1 VELIPIAESARQH
14 GVSDEDMRHALS
26 NAVLSTDQED
36 PERLL
41 LIGTDCAGTPWL
53 EVVVLDPDRDP
64 VIIHAMKARPHLLRG
79 LE

>member
-1 VELIPIAESARQH
+1 V
-14 GVSDEDMRHALS
+14 
-26 NAVLSTDQED
+26 
-36 PERLL
+36 L
-41 LIGTDCAGTPWL
+41 LIGTDCAGTTWL